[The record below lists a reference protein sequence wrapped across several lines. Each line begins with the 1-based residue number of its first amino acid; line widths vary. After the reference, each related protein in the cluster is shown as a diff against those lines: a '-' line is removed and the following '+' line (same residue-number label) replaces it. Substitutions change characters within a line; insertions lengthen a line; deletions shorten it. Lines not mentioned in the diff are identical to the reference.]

1 MESVNTDITVLV
13 RFDRGDWLPDK
24 LTEFS
29 AAQGWT
35 SAYLTGIGGVKNV
48 VLAYFD
54 LDQKKYLEF
63 QIEGVVE
70 LLSLQGNL
78 SLLKNQPFWH
88 LHAIVGDRLGQVRG
102 GHLVR
107 MEVAIT
113 LECWIQ
119 QFPLCVLRE
128 PDPVTNL
135 NFLKLK

>member
-1 MESVNTDITVLV
+1 MESANTDNAVLV
-13 RFDRGDWLPDK
+13 RFDRGDLLPDK
-24 LTEFS
+24 LVDFCGS
-29 AAQGWT
+29 LNWS
-35 SAYLTGIGGVKNV
+35 SAYLTGIGGVRNV
-48 VLAYFD
+48 TLAYFD

-63 QIEGVVE
+63 QVEGVVE

-88 LHAIVGDRLGQVRG
+88 LHAIVGDRLGHVRG

-119 QFPLCVLRE
+119 PFPLLVLRE